1 LWDVLSAESAHS
13 ENVAEL
19 IGMYLERDPEVYE
32 QNAATMLIRRAIGEG
47 WDGYDELE
55 VLRSLAQPEE
65 ISRQY
70 RDDITVQVIFF

>member
-1 LWDVLSAESAHS
+1 MCSVYLSAVWFSDGLWDVLSAESSHS

-47 WDGYDELE
+47 WDGSKTCSDTNY
-55 VLRSLAQPEE
+55 
-65 ISRQY
+65 
-70 RDDITVQVIFF
+70 